1 MNDKYIVH
9 FLSSTRKKMI
19 KFIQNEL
26 KKNGLSEID
35 PSYGNILTVLYE
47 SNDMLTMNE
56 VAKKT
61 GKDKSTIT
69 VLVNKLCKLGYI
81 EKIKCENDNRVTYIG
96 LAEKANNIRNKYIQI
111 SKNLNKTVYNNFSEV
126 EKKEF
131 LRLLKKMNK
140 NFDKIT

>member
-81 EKIKCENDNRVTYIG
+81 EKVKCKNDNRVIYID
-96 LAEKANNIRNKYIQI
+96 LTEKANNIRNKYIQI
-111 SKNLNKTVYNNFSEV
+111 SKNLNKIVYNDFSEI